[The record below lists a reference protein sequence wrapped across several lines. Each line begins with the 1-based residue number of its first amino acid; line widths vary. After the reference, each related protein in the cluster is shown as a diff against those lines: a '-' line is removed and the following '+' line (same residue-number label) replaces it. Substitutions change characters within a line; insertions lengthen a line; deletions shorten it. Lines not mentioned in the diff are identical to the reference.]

1 MAEKSTFPK
10 VSLKYPSLEAFAKAA
25 RKCFEKGRLTVKL
38 KRDFESG
45 QRIQLV
51 FMLGDRPKPVE
62 IIGQINDRVI
72 AKGGEGYNYGVRFLN
87 FSEAKLNRLLAGEE
101 LKPAPPKEQ
110 EVKPEPAPETEAQAP
125 AAESTTLPPEQEV
138 PAAPEARPSP
148 EPEPA
153 APTPEPEAAPEPAPP
168 SEELSFASET
178 PQQEQPAATP
188 SEPEVS
194 APEPGPELEI
204 QAPAPEPEPVAQET
218 SQTQELSAPEPEPE
232 PVFESQAPEPGPAPE
247 IEQPAPEMEHPS
259 EPAPEAVPEPIP
271 EQQEQIPAQEPPEQI
286 APEPELQQSPEEAMP
301 AAQSGSAIPEQP
313 ETELPSPETE
323 TAHPPTQPAAQA
335 ESEQEEEY
343 GEFEYEEEEVTIQS
357 GHTQSFN
364 DRAGEAPQEYKPAPE
379 FNPLAVE
386 ESIEAQPA
394 QEPIELAPETAPEP
408 SQEPTQEPVQEPR
421 PEPSREPALESL
433 EEPAPEPVQEPVQ
446 ESSQEPAPE
455 PIQETAL
462 EPPQEA
468 EPEIAPPPQPEL
480 PPLQPETVAAETAP
494 VEASAETSA
503 PEQKEELPEL
513 VPGPLPET
521 AFQAPAM
528 VGREIVDIGKPA
540 PEEKPEQVPAAPAL
554 AETAKPA
561 QELKPI
567 SPKAFADFL
576 FRFCK
581 MVLNPPDIKLPDSIK
596 NFASLF
602 EEFQG
607 IMESRD
613 RIGIY
618 LAITPSSKDFIIDG
632 VQPLSKS
639 IRVLLPPDLSGT
651 LIFRMIEVFDQKE
664 LVGIIFRKFIDL
676 ERFQN
681 FIINLGKFKPE
692 KESGDALAL
701 RLIYLGVYHF
711 NLIFETD
718 LVPVPEK
725 IEEETKIILARFSGE
740 LKRLNSLASQI
751 SEEPLALL
759 TLRVED
765 IVKFVNNP
773 MVIVQ
778 MLEHLSLVWANQV
791 EDFEFQDFEDQVL
804 FSIPISLLLG
814 TFEIFAKRIRELEKK
829 GTGKSKKK
837 EAMRVRLEKLLK
849 RVMARIAYEAP
860 AQALEPLSQ
869 LFERKVIRYEE
880 LPLEIRDQVAASTM
894 AKEFLKKPEPK
905 LEEFEALR
913 ELKAYNETAGQLLWS
928 AVALL
933 EQNQINWAQRIFSKL
948 VDHYQEKEPPFP
960 ERSKT
965 AREILKKLAEPTAVE
980 IVVRLLETGKKEE
993 KELAAAMLYAA
1004 GPDAARRLMALLE
1017 TSEDRNVRR
1026 MISEILAR
1034 MGERI
1039 SGLLLEEINKPDI
1052 PWYLARNML
1061 MVLAETKSPI
1071 AQERA
1076 KLLLQHSHHRVRE
1089 EALGYLFATGT
1100 GGIEQILMESL
1111 KDSALTVRTRALGCM
1126 AKLDAVSEAGLDRVY
1141 QLTRQLTGSAPNPES
1156 ELCFQQAIELLDKA
1170 GSNRKYDGM
1179 EIDKFFMSFL
1189 EQSEKGLFSRAKLE
1203 LSPKMKIPLV
1213 EALGRR
1219 KTEKAAKI
1227 ISKLAKDKDEPLK
1240 KAAQK
1245 ALEQIEQ

>member
-45 QRIQLV
+45 QRIQMV
-51 FMLGDRPKPVE
+51 FTLGDRPKPLE
-62 IIGQINDRVI
+62 IIGQVNDRVI

-87 FSEAKLNRLLAGEE
+87 FTEAKLNRLLAGED
-101 LKPAPPKEQ
+101 LKPAP
-110 EVKPEPAPETEAQAP
+110 EVKPEPVPETEAQAP
-125 AAESTTLPPEQEV
+125 SPESTSPTPEQEV
-138 PAAPEARPSP
+138 PPTPEAQPSP
-148 EPEPA
+148 EPETRALPPEPVA
-153 APTPEPEAAPEPAPP
+153 APGPAPD
-168 SEELSFASET
+168 SQELSFATET

-188 SEPEVS
+188 TQPAVS
-194 APEPGPELEI
+194 APEPVSELEI
-204 QAPAPEPEPVAQET
+204 QAPAPEPEPVAQEAA
-218 SQTQELSAPEPEPE
+218 QPQEQLSVPE
-232 PVFESQAPEPGPAPE
+232 PEPGPAPE
-247 IEQPAPEMEHPS
+247 IEQPAPETEQP
-259 EPAPEAVPEPIP
+259 PE
-271 EQQEQIPAQEPPEQI
+271 PAQEPLEQI
-286 APEPELQQSPEEAMP
+286 APEPELQQPPKEAVP
-301 AAQSGSAIPEQP
+301 VAQSESAVLEQP
-313 ETELPSPETE
+313 GTELPSPETK
-323 TAHPPTQPAAQA
+323 TSPPPTQPAAIGGL
-335 ESEQEEEY
+335 EQEEEEY

-357 GHTQSFN
+357 GHKQSF
-364 DRAGEAPQEYKPAPE
+364 DERAGQAPQEYTPAPE
-379 FNPLAVE
+379 ISPLAVE
-386 ESIEAQPA
+386 ESYEAQPA
-394 QEPIELAPETAPEP
+394 QEEPIGLAPGPAPEP
-408 SQEPTQEPVQEPR
+408 SQEP
-421 PEPSREPALESL
+421 
-433 EEPAPEPVQEPVQ
+433 APEPTPEPIP
-446 ESSQEPAPE
+446 EAAPETIQEPAPE
-455 PIQETAL
+455 PIQETAPEPTL
-462 EPPQEA
+462 EPLPEPSPEPALESIEEPAAEPRPEPSPEPIQEPAPEPPQEP
-468 EPEIAPPPQPEL
+468 EPESAPALQPEIPPP
-480 PPLQPETVAAETAP
+480 QPETVAAETAP
-494 VEASAETSA
+494 VEAPAQTSA
-503 PEQKEELPEL
+503 LEQMEDLPEM
-513 VPGPLPET
+513 LPE
-521 AFQAPAM
+521 AM
-528 VGREIVDIGKPA
+528 PEDIFEASAMAGREIVEIGKPA
-540 PEEKPEQVPAAPAL
+540 PEEKPEQAPAAPAP

-561 QELKPI
+561 PELKPI
-567 SPKAFADFL
+567 SPKMFSDFM

-581 MVLNPPDIKLPDSIK
+581 MVLNPPDTKLPDSIK
-596 NFASLF
+596 NFNSLF

-607 IMESRD
+607 LMESRD

-618 LAITPSSKDFIIDG
+618 LAITRSSKDFVIDG
-632 VQPLSKS
+632 VQPVPKS

-681 FIINLGKFKPE
+681 FIVNLGKFRPE
-692 KESGDALAL
+692 KESGDSLAL
-701 RLIYLGVYHF
+701 RLIYLGIYHF
-711 NLIFETD
+711 SLIFETD

-725 IEEETKIILARFSGE
+725 IEEETKVILARFYGE

-751 SEEPLALL
+751 AEEPLAML

-773 MVIVQ
+773 VVVVQ
-778 MLEHLSLVWANQV
+778 LLEHLPLVWAGQV

-804 FSIPISLLLG
+804 FSIPIALLLG
-814 TFEIFAKRIRELEKK
+814 TFEIFAKRIRDLEKK
-829 GTGKSKKK
+829 GTAKNKQK
-837 EAMRVRLEKLLK
+837 ETMRVRLEKLLK

-869 LFERKVIRYEE
+869 LFERNVIRYEE
-880 LPLEIRDQVAASTM
+880 LPLEIRDLVAASTM
-894 AKEFLKKPEPK
+894 AKAFLKKPEQD

-913 ELKAYNETAGQLLWS
+913 ELKAYNERAGQLLWS

-933 EQNQINWAQRIFSKL
+933 EENQIPWAQQIIQKL
-948 VDHYQEKEPPFP
+948 VAHFQDKEPPFP
-960 ERSKT
+960 ERSKA
-965 AREILKKLAEPTAVE
+965 AREILRKLAEPTAVE
-980 IVVRLLETGKKEE
+980 IVVRILETGKKEE
-993 KELAAAMLYAA
+993 KELAASMLYAA

-1026 MISEILAR
+1026 MICEVLAR
-1034 MGERI
+1034 LGEKV

-1061 MVLAETKSPI
+1061 MVLSETKSSI

-1076 KLLLQHSHHRVRE
+1076 KLLLQHNHHRVRE
-1089 EALGYLFATGT
+1089 EALGYLFATGAE
-1100 GGIEQILMESL
+1100 GIEQILMDSL

-1156 ELCFQQAIELLDKA
+1156 EFCFSQAIELLDKA

-1179 EIDKFFMSFL
+1179 EIDKFFMSLL

-1203 LSPKMKIPLV
+1203 LSPKMKVPLV

-1219 KTEKAAKI
+1219 KTDKAGKI
-1227 ISKLAKDKDEPLK
+1227 ISKLAKDKDEQLK